1 MAITENLLRDTALVE
16 SIIQYHESEYGISE
30 STQYGLTIDD
40 VKRYLQLAIA
50 QGIEAARAEF
60 SEPEANRLEAVVLKV
75 GRPAI
80 LIENNTFQAR
90 TDEWG
95 TRLEA
100 ARAHIEKAIAA
111 VGRIEMSNHPQGIL
125 YDGTG
130 WLVAPD
136 IIITNS
142 HVARQFGLKTGSTF
156 SFKSNKALSKAIR
169 AQVDFR
175 EEYRVDKEE
184 QFEALEVIYLNESEN
199 PDIAFLRISRN
210 SLRGGVIA
218 TLQAKPIPL
227 ASTTIKS
234 GAFVAAIG
242 YPKKDSARN
251 PLPDAEMDK
260 IFDDIYDVK
269 RLQPGQIM
277 KTETEL
283 LTHDCSTLGGNSGS
297 VLLNLAT
304 GEAIGIHYGGE
315 FLKGNWAIPSQVIQK
330 LMDKI
335 GA

>member
-1 MAITENLLRDTALVE
+1 MAIIENLMRDTALVK
-16 SIIQYHESEYGISE
+16 SIIQYCDSELSIAE
-30 STQYGLTIDD
+30 LTRCGLTVND
-40 VKRYLQLAIA
+40 VKKYLQLSIN
-50 QGIEAARAEF
+50 QGVEAARAEF
-60 SEPEANRLEAVVLKV
+60 SEPEANRLETVVLKV

-80 LIENNTFQAR
+80 LIKNNTFPVR

-100 ARAHIEKAIAA
+100 ARGHIEKAIAA

-125 YDGTG
+125 HHGSG

-136 IIITNS
+136 VIITNS
-142 HVARQFGLKTGSTF
+142 HVARQFSLKTGSTF
-156 SFKSNKALSKAIR
+156 SFRPNKALSKAIR
-169 AQVDFR
+169 VQVDFR

-184 QFEALEVIYLNESEN
+184 QFEVLEVIYLDESEN
-199 PDIAFLRISRN
+199 PDIAFLRISTN
-210 SLRGGVIA
+210 SLNKGAIA

-227 ASTTIKS
+227 ASTAIKS

-242 YPKKDSARN
+242 YPKEDSARN

-277 KTETEL
+277 KIETEI

-297 VLLNLAT
+297 VLLDLAT

-330 LMDKI
+330 LMDKV
-335 GA
+335 GL

>member
-1 MAITENLLRDTALVE
+1 MTITENFLRDTALVE
-16 SIIQYHESEYGISE
+16 SIIQYCDSELNISE
-30 STQYGLTIDD
+30 FTQLGLTVDD
-40 VKRYLQLAIA
+40 VKKYLQLCIN

-80 LIENNTFQAR
+80 LIQNNTFPVL

-111 VGRIEMSNHPQGIL
+111 VGRIEMSNHPRGIL
-125 YDGTG
+125 YSGTG

-136 IIITNS
+136 VIITNS
-142 HVARQFGLKTGSTF
+142 HVAREFSLKTGTTF
-156 SFKSNKALSKAIR
+156 SFRKNTALSKAVR

-184 QFEALEVIYLNESEN
+184 QFEVSEVIYLDESED
-199 PDIAFLRISRN
+199 PDISFLRIRTN
-210 SLRGGVIA
+210 ALNRGTMT

-227 ASTTIKS
+227 ASTAIRS

-242 YPKKDSARN
+242 YPW
-251 PLPDAEMDK
+251 
-260 IFDDIYDVK
+260 F
-269 RLQPGQIM
+269 
-277 KTETEL
+277 
-283 LTHDCSTLGGNSGS
+283 
-297 VLLNLAT
+297 
-304 GEAIGIHYGGE
+304 
-315 FLKGNWAIPSQVIQK
+315 
-330 LMDKI
+330 
-335 GA
+335 